1 MPNIKLYIYGF
12 LGLVLLTAA
21 GSAYM
26 YYNWSQNEIKTLREN
41 NAILT
46 TAVSTQK
53 QAIASLETDAAEV
66 GKQVILVSTQFRK
79 ARSERNK
86 LRQKLAKHDIAYL
99 AYKKPGLVQK
109 IVTKATNAVGRCFE
123 ILSGSPLTEKE
134 KTATK
139 KSQINSSC
147 SDIANPMYKVKP

>member
-1 MPNIKLYIYGF
+1 VHIFIYE
-12 LGLVLLTAA
+12 
-21 GSAYM
+21 
-26 YYNWSQNEIKTLREN
+26 WSQSEIKTLRDN
-41 NAILT
+41 NAKLE
-46 TAVSTQK
+46 TAVTTQK
-53 QAIASLETDAAEV
+53 QAIASLETDAAEI

-79 ARSERNK
+79 ARAERNA

-109 IVTKATNAVGRCFE
+109 IVTRATNDVGRCFE

-134 KTATK
+134 KNATK

-147 SDIANPMYKVKP
+147 PDVANPSYSEKK